1 MSKMVF
7 LSIFLYTGSILLFK
21 RVIRLKHFVM
31 AIVPLF
37 IVFTLLQS
45 TRHASQFSAVVSD
58 FVRTYIVGNMSA
70 FETLMPNSS
79 EHFGENTFRLFYAV
93 LYKTGLSSTEPIEV
107 ILPWIEKPL
116 VTNTYTGMYPFYVDF
131 GLIGVILFAFILGSI
146 YGWTFKKAQNGSNFS
161 ILVYAVFTQII
172 FTQYVADMLFSNTAF
187 YIKLILLL
195 LLPFYITKNNLLS
208 CKEKVESIIRK

>member
-1 MSKMVF
+1 M
-7 LSIFLYTGSILLFK
+7 
-21 RVIRLKHFVM
+21 
-31 AIVPLF
+31 
-37 IVFTLLQS
+37 
-45 TRHASQFSAVVSD
+45 
-58 FVRTYIVGNMSA
+58 
-70 FETLMPNSS
+70 
-79 EHFGENTFRLFYAV
+79 
-93 LYKTGLSSTEPIEV
+93 

-131 GLIGVILFAFILGSI
+131 GLIGIILFALILGSI

-161 ILVYAVFTQII
+161 ILVYAVFIQII

-208 CKEKVESIIRK
+208 CKEKVELIIRK